1 MNYMKKTLFLRLP
14 AYLTVLLA
22 STAYAVP
29 TDPPKLVTNV
39 QQIVNILNY
48 AVKWIYTAFFIIT
61 VIYILLAAYKFLRGG
76 DNPKNVEDAKKSLTY
91 AVIAIVV
98 ALLATGISVI
108 IQTFLSNGAQG

>member
-1 MNYMKKTLFLRLP
+1 MLKNSILKLS
-14 AYLTVLLA
+14 AYLTVLA
-22 STAYAVP
+22 PSAVYAADQPV
-29 TDPPKLVTNV
+29 KIVTSV
-39 QQIVNILNY
+39 QQVVNILNY

-91 AVIAIVV
+91 AVVAIIV

-108 IQTFLSNGAQG
+108 IQTFLSTGAQG